1 MIIFRLTSF
10 FHEYIFFVCWTLFL
24 LDHRCSFMMWWRKNS
39 FRMDFK
45 YHGEKCQFQME
56 CDKFFYILIPFIEDY
71 YRAKLAWSIVKM
83 FECSSVSI
91 YTRLMTLVN
100 FWSCLS
106 IFEKQNNKCINSLKI
121 SVLLSFPQNVSFTA
135 CVYISQPLTNPWFN
149 RVEKIQ

>member
-45 YHGEKCQFQME
+45 YHGKKCQFQME

-71 YRAKLAWSIVKM
+71 YRAKLSWSIVKI
-83 FECSSVSI
+83 FECSSASI
-91 YTRLMTLVN
+91 YTRLMTLVK

-106 IFEKQNNKCINSLKI
+106 IFEKQNNILTVWKYRFSFHFLRMYHSLP
-121 SVLLSFPQNVSFTA
+121 S
-135 CVYISQPLTNPWFN
+135 VYILANH
-149 RVEKIQ
+149 